1 VKIAT
6 WNVNSLRPR
15 LQGVAAWVARVQPDV
30 LCLQETKV
38 TDDLFP
44 HAEIEA
50 MGYPN
55 RAVWGQKTYN
65 GVAILS
71 KRPLEDVRI
80 GFQER
85 EPDAQARILS
95 AVVDGI
101 RVVDVYVP
109 NGAEVGSDKF
119 FYKLDWLKRLR
130 AELEGLA
137 SPNDPVVL
145 LGDFNIAPTDADVY
159 DPFEHAGQI
168 LCSEAERT
176 AWSTLLQW
184 GLVDSWRKKA
194 PFKSEFSWW
203 SYQAS
208 GFRKN
213 HGFRIDHLLLST
225 PLMRRCT
232 SVVIDREPRGVES
245 PSDHAPVVGTFL
257 P

>member
-1 VKIAT
+1 MKIAT

-15 LQGVAAWVARVQPDV
+15 LTGVAAWVARAQPDV

-50 MGYPN
+50 MGFSH

-80 GFQER
+80 GFLDR
-85 EPDAQARILS
+85 EPDAPARILS

-101 RVVDVYVP
+101 RIVDVYVP
-109 NGAEVGSDKF
+109 NGSEVGSDKF

-130 AELEGLA
+130 AELDALA
-137 SPNDPVVL
+137 GNDTPLVL

-168 LCSEAERT
+168 LCSEAERA
-176 AWSTLLQW
+176 AWAHLLGW

-213 HGFRIDHLLLST
+213 HGFRIDHLLLSA

-232 SVVIDREPRGVES
+232 SVVIDREPRGAES